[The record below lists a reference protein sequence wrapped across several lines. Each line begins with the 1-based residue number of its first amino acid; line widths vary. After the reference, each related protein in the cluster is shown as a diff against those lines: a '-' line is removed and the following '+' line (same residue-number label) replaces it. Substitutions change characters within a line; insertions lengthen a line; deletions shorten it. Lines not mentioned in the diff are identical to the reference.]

1 MHLKE
6 AWTLYLDN
14 FLSILFIA
22 VMIVFPVQLVALTF
36 SSLSFSMLCS
46 TRISVVVSMTNQI
59 FLLNL
64 MQIPFVDLASR
75 VITVQKVN
83 LRGIFGNFIMLL
95 VPVCI
100 LNFYFIL
107 CILAGAVLLI
117 IPGIFMLIL
126 MFIFPYVAVN
136 DKKIGM
142 DLFKQMYWIGRS
154 GCVDMAIILFIFI
167 CFNTLIWALTTNGV
181 AWLNMTSF
189 GALIAL
195 RLTLNSLLFPLFVF
209 VVSLNYQDWKEETK
223 KLWNKFLIQ
232 SNVAEVKP
240 MDFEP
245 PIEKKHTSENLPPFK
260 KTSSVFTVFLSFI
273 TFGIYIPY
281 WFLSRRKSLNLL
293 ESKEHMTLTPP
304 LTMLVLYSV
313 VAITFIPMVIFA
325 SG

>member
-154 GCVDMAIILFIFI
+154 GCVDMAVNQHIIPDIKYQI
-167 CFNTLIWALTTNGV
+167 NSAQN
-181 AWLNMTSF
+181 
-189 GALIAL
+189 L
-195 RLTLNSLLFPLFVF
+195 R
-209 VVSLNYQDWKEETK
+209 
-223 KLWNKFLIQ
+223 
-232 SNVAEVKP
+232 
-240 MDFEP
+240 
-245 PIEKKHTSENLPPFK
+245 
-260 KTSSVFTVFLSFI
+260 
-273 TFGIYIPY
+273 
-281 WFLSRRKSLNLL
+281 
-293 ESKEHMTLTPP
+293 
-304 LTMLVLYSV
+304 
-313 VAITFIPMVIFA
+313 
-325 SG
+325 